1 MGQRTLFSF
10 FVRVIFIVLVI
21 ALIGT
26 GVYAAYNLLQK
37 PVVYVPTSAT
47 IITEVQHIGKLETVS
62 YTLQKIIAYDPDAN
76 SWWHFLGDSQKLFV
90 VFGKVTAGIDLS
102 KLSSSDIQ
110 IQGKE
115 LGKAS
120 ITFNAP
126 ASQILNSAVDP
137 SRTQIYDA
145 NSGISGLWSRN
156 LDENTTLKILAAA
169 KDSLQGDACKEGILQ
184 QASDSAR
191 IQLTSLF
198 TTIGFSTVVI
208 NIPTGTCG

>member
-1 MGQRTLFSF
+1 MERRTPFSC
-10 FVRVIFIVLVI
+10 FVRLIFIVLVL
-21 ALIGT
+21 ALVVT
-26 GVYAAYNLLQK
+26 GAYTAYNLLQK
-37 PVVYVPTSAT
+37 PTFYFPTNAVV
-47 IITEVQHIGKLETVS
+47 ITEVQHIGRLETVS
-62 YTLQKIIAYDPDAN
+62 YTIQQIIAYDPDAN
-76 SWWHFLGDSQKLFV
+76 SFWHFLGDAKKLFV

-102 KLSSSDIQ
+102 KLSSSDLQ

-126 ASQILNSAVDP
+126 APQILSSAIDP

-145 NSGISGLWSRN
+145 NSGVRGLWNQN
-156 LDENTTLKILAAA
+156 LDENTTLKILSAA
-169 KDSLQGDACKEGILQ
+169 KDSLQGEACQEGILQ

-191 IQLTSLF
+191 AQLTSLF

-208 NIPTGTCG
+208 NIPAGTCG